1 MEPAPIDL
9 GHWAAWLVSAAAF
22 VTAGVTLWKTLVAPT
37 YRYARHVAEVLN
49 SLETIKRQL
58 TPNGGSS
65 LRDAVDRIEAR
76 IILTEQR
83 ARLLCMDSPMA
94 VFETDSS
101 GEFINVNRT
110 FVRWTGRSSQDL
122 EGNGW
127 LNAVFPADR
136 VQVYNDWLTAI
147 SQEREFSAEFSLR
160 HDSGAVF
167 KVHCS
172 AFPMYD
178 TKSRLAGWM
187 GVINRSRP
195 TL

>member
-1 MEPAPIDL
+1 MEPAPLDI
-9 GHWAAWLVSAAAF
+9 GYWATWLISAAAF
-22 VTAGVTLWKTLVAPT
+22 VTAGITLWKTLVTPT
-37 YRYARHVAEVLN
+37 YRYARNVADVLN
-49 SLETIKRQL
+49 SLEVIKHQL

-94 VFETDSS
+94 VFETDPA
-101 GEFINVNRT
+101 GEFIHVNRT
-110 FVRWTGRSSQDL
+110 LVRWTGRSSQDL

-127 LNAVFPADR
+127 LNAVFPPDR

-147 SQEREFSAEFSLR
+147 SQEREFSADFSLR

-167 KVHCS
+167 TVHCS

-178 TKSRLAGWM
+178 SKGILAGWM
-187 GVINRSRP
+187 GVINRSQT